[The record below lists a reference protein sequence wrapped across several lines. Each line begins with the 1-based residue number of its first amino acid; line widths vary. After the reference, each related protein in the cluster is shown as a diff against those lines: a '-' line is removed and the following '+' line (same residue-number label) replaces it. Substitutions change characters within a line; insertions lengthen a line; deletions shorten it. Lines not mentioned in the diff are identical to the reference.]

1 MRTDELTQAIH
12 PQPVRPEPFDY
23 AQDGLVEGLTTN
35 GARAGKQIHAYR

>member
-23 AQDGLVEGLTTN
+23 AQDRLVEGLVQ
-35 GARAGKQIHAYR
+35 RFPMKQDTQHE